1 MRPAHAREL
10 ITSGGAL
17 CHAVAV
23 AVILATPA
31 LLKVV
36 AGAGVLSAI
45 AVGLRLTR

>member
-1 MRPAHAREL
+1 
-10 ITSGGAL
+10 
-17 CHAVAV
+17 VVV

-45 AVGLRLTR
+45 AVALRLSR